1 MVLQPVRTKRAIFT
15 PEDDLLKQYR
25 TERRINM
32 KAAIYS
38 RIMEDGQRDSL
49 QVFFDALEK
58 QKISPVIFRDFFYQI
73 QEQVRL
79 PDTTTVFASSDELNH
94 EIEFIISLGG
104 DGTLLDTVALVR
116 DKPISIMG
124 INFGRLGF
132 LASIGKED
140 ILLAVQSIAKRTFV
154 VDKRTLIH
162 LEADLPLFR
171 EVPYALNEFAI
182 HKRDTASMIKI
193 HTYLNGEFLNTY
205 WADGLIVATPT
216 GSTGYSLSCG
226 GPIVFPESGSF
237 VITPVAPHNLN
248 VRPIIVPD
256 DNVISFEVESR
267 FDDIICALDSRR
279 EIVGKNVSLA
289 VRKESFPISL
299 LRLSENN
306 FLQTLHTKLTWG
318 LDKRN

>member
-1 MVLQPVRTKRAIFT
+1 
-15 PEDDLLKQYR
+15 
-25 TERRINM
+25 M

-38 RIMEDGQRDSL
+38 RIMDEGQ
-49 QVFFDALEK
+49 QGNVQIFFDELEK
-58 QKISPVIFRDFFYQI
+58 QKIEPVIFDQFYEQI
-73 QEQVRL
+73 KTSIRL
-79 PDTTTVFASSDELNH
+79 PANTTIFSLSEHLTS

-104 DGTLLDTVALVR
+104 DGTLLDTVTLVR
-116 DKPISIMG
+116 DKNISIMG

-132 LASIGKED
+132 LASIGQDEVKT
-140 ILLAVQSIAKRTFV
+140 AVQAIARRTFV
-154 VDKRTLIH
+154 TDKRTLIH
-162 LEADLPLFR
+162 LDADLPLFGN
-171 EVPYALNEFAI
+171 VPYALNEFSL

-205 WADGLIVATPT
+205 WADGLIMATPT

-248 VRPIIVPD
+248 VRPLIVPD

-267 FDDIICALDSRR
+267 SENIICSLDSRR

-289 VRKESFPISL
+289 VKKESCSIHL
-299 LRLSENN
+299 LRLSENS
-306 FLQTLHTKLTWG
+306 FLQTLHNKLTWG